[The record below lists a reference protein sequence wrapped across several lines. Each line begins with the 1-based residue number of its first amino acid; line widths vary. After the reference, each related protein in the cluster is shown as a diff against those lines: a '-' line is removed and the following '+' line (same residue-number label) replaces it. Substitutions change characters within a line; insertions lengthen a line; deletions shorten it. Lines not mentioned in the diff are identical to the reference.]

1 MSSILFPG
9 FQRFL
14 LRERYRFSPG
24 SGPKETGSQHRLGAY
39 VVVSLL
45 AGSAPSRP
53 AALAT
58 WLRRW
63 QPIHIHDALLAGALS
78 AY

>member
-45 AGSAPSRP
+45 AGVRTEEARRARHV
-53 AALAT
+53 AATLAAD
-58 WLRRW
+58 
-63 QPIHIHDALLAGALS
+63 PHP
-78 AY
+78 